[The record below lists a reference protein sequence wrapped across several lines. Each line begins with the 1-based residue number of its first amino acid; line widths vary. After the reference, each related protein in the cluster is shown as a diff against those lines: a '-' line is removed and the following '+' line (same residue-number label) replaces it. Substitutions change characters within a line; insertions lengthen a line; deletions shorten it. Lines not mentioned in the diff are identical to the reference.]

1 MIFSTEHHVPTVDQT
16 FQVQNLK
23 DQYDLTH
30 QLFVDL
36 NYNSLFKEIKE
47 K

>member
-1 MIFSTEHHVPTVDQT
+1 MIFSTEHYVPTVDQT
-16 FQVQNLK
+16 FELSTLK

-30 QLFVDL
+30 QLFTDL
-36 NYNSLFKEIKE
+36 NYNSLFKEIRE